1 MLKELV
7 KELNGVGASL
17 NHLVHATNE
26 GVVWAEALKDV
37 LEQILKTHEKL
48 ALRLRE
54 FARTN
59 RRSWDA
65 KTAPED
71 FEGDSPP
78 QRAVRPPAAAVV
90 RDSEER

>member
-1 MLKELV
+1 MLNELV
-7 KELNGVGASL
+7 KELNGAGASL
-17 NHLVHATNE
+17 NHLVRAANE
-26 GVVWAEALKDV
+26 GVVWAGALKEV
-37 LEQILKTHEKL
+37 LEQTLKILEKI

-65 KTAPED
+65 KIAPED

-78 QRAVRPPAAAVV
+78 RRAVRPPAAAVV